1 MANLCSNHLIAEG
14 GNVDGLHDMMESARK
29 YTLDKHEGWT
39 RHDDNYLFDIHREGD
54 QWNFETKWSPP
65 LDEVIGICRE
75 LGVSVT
81 MDYVELGMNIYGRI
95 MYDHMTDVVR
105 DIYLDD
111 SDFNRVEYDEDNDIY
126 TFDGKQYDSEYD
138 ALELMLDAKWKGG
151 EL

>member
-1 MANLCSNHLIAEG
+1 MANWCSNHLIATG
-14 GNVDGLHDMMESARK
+14 GNVNGLHDMMESARLH
-29 YTLDKHEGWT
+29 TLEKHEGWT
-39 RHDDNYLFDIHREGD
+39 RHGDNWLFDFHRDGD

-65 LDEVIGICRE
+65 IDEVIGIARE

-81 MDYVELGMNIYGRI
+81 MDYVELGMNVYGRI

-126 TFDGKQYDSEYD
+126 TFEGKQYDSEYD

-151 EL
+151 DQ